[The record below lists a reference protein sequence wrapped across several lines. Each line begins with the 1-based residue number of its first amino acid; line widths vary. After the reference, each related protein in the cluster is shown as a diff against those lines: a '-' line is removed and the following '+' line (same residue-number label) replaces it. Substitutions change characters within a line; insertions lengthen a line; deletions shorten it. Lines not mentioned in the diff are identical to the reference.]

1 MLDLKTIESQKYER
15 KMAIFSPVKSLEFI
29 HAMFKPHCDIAGTKL
44 EFKTVSIQSLDGSL
58 LHNHTEELMEHQEL
72 PEQLEG
78 DNLRLQQ
85 ILINLTK
92 NAFKFA
98 QGGLVRIYMAYSR
111 SEELLRVH
119 VKDNGKGIK
128 QEDIEKLFTMFGK
141 LKRTADQNSEGI
153 GMGLMICQN
162 LVR

>member
-1 MLDLKTIESQKYER
+1 
-15 KMAIFSPVKSLEFI
+15 
-29 HAMFKPHCDIAGTKL
+29 
-44 EFKTVSIQSLDGSL
+44 
-58 LHNHTEELMEHQEL
+58 
-72 PEQLEG
+72 
-78 DNLRLQQ
+78 
-85 ILINLTK
+85 
-92 NAFKFA
+92 
-98 QGGLVRIYMAYSR
+98 MAYSP